1 MNGNNNFNNWN
12 NMNNMN
18 NNMNMNIYNSMNMNN
33 NMNNNMNIYNSM
45 NMNNMNNMINNNNMG
60 MNNMINNNMGMNA
73 LNNPM
78 QMQINMML
86 QNFYNQMLQLQT
98 MKFNNQMNMM
108 QYSVKNDEKPTD
120 RLPTNY
126 QNVTTDP
133 FANHP
138 GQRAN
143 LIFQTAKGF
152 KVTIIAPLD
161 VTVLEVLVEYIK
173 KVGLGPAA
181 LYDGFV
187 FLFNGAKINLN
198 DKNKLVKELISL
210 GNVQQNHVVIV
221 VVDTKNLIGS

>member
-1 MNGNNNFNNWN
+1 MSSPMNGNNNFNNWN
-12 NMNNMN
+12 NMYNMN

-33 NMNNNMNIYNSM
+33 NMNIYNSM
-45 NMNNMNNMINNNNMG
+45 NMNN

>member
-12 NMNNMN
+12 NMYNMN

-33 NMNNNMNIYNSM
+33 NMNIYNSM
-45 NMNNMNNMINNNNMG
+45 NMNN